1 MTPGRVP
8 SGGPGKGAAPDRWAG
23 LAVAG
28 VVLCCGLPALLAAGG
43 AFTVLGL
50 GLRSWVLLT
59 AGIVAALAG
68 GLDLALEPT
77 PMRNRV
83 QSGRGRLS
91 LPVPVGREA
100 TRPTGTRR
108 GRVRSSMVA

>member
-8 SGGPGKGAAPDRWAG
+8 SGASRTGGAPGRWAG

-28 VVLCCGLPALLAAGG
+28 VALCCGLPALLATGG

-68 GLDLALEPT
+68 SLTWGA
-77 PMRNRV
+77 NR
-83 QSGRGRLS
+83 RRC
-91 LPVPVGREA
+91 E
-100 TRPTGTRR
+100 TGSNL
-108 GRVRSSMVA
+108 VEDA